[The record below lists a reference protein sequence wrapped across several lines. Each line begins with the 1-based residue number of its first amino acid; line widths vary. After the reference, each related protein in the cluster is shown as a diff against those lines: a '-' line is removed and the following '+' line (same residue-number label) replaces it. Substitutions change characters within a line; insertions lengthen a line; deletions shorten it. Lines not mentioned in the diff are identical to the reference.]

1 MLPLFYFNPRNKSW
15 SFDKKEGFLKV
26 TRNNGVYGF
35 VSHTEEFCQFEDQS
49 LVVTQFKNMVF
60 LDQCYWV

>member
-15 SFDKKEGFLKV
+15 SFDKKDGFLKV
-26 TRNNGVYGF
+26 MRNNGMYGF
-35 VSHTEEFCQFEDQS
+35 VSPSEEFCQFEDQTW
-49 LVVTQFKNMVF
+49 VVTQFKNMVF